1 MSEQLADEQV
11 KEATVI
17 KGTLNHPESRVAVP
31 GPAERTETLAAT
43 SAVFT
48 RATFEDALDKV
59 SRPLRGRLAHVP
71 YRSEDFI
78 REKREEAELEDR
90 PS

>member
-1 MSEQLADEQV
+1 MTETVFGKDDEYV
-11 KEATVI
+11 EATIIGV
-17 KGTLNHPESRVAVP
+17 TVPPLRVVHESEVQ
-31 GPAERTETLAAT
+31 EET
-43 SAVFT
+43 FT
-48 RATFEDALDKV
+48 RGDFEGALDKV

-71 YRSEDFI
+71 YSSEDFI